1 MNWRPFG
8 EVEGFGIVYLRV
20 AEEMPTGDTFA
31 FIDLKGRCIVFCFLS
46 SGGRTRTR
54 RRIGWKKVDFCLVLN
69 IKTKLGRPSIVSA
82 SAAKTC
88 FLP

>member
-8 EVEGFGIVYLRV
+8 EVEGFEIVSSRM
-20 AEEMPTGDTFA
+20 AEEVPTGDTFA

-46 SGGRTRTR
+46 SGGRNKT

-69 IKTKLGRPSIVSA
+69 IETKLGRPSIVSA
-82 SAAKTC
+82 SAAKT
-88 FLP
+88 FSLP